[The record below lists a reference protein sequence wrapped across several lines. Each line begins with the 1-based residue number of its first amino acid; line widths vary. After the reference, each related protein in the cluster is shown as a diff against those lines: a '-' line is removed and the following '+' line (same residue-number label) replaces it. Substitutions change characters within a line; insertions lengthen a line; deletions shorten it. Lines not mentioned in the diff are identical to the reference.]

1 MIAIALSEIIH
12 ISVLTKKYYGRL
24 HWGWVIVYISTQ
36 LQVQIIFAS
45 GY

>member
-1 MIAIALSEIIH
+1 MIAIALSEILH

-24 HWGWVIVYISTQ
+24 HWGWVIVYISIH
-36 LQVQIIFAS
+36 LQAQMIFAS